1 MNKYDVIHAVL
12 DLIQAQQQEKVK
24 TLLRQKV
31 AEYRKKQVYS
41 KRTQIAEIIKEM
53 ALIDREIFRFQRKKM
68 QFERVLETDSM
79 TSLDNY
85 ITVLIE
91 RRRELVKEKK
101 KATG

>member
-12 DLIQAQQQEKVK
+12 DLIQVQQQEKVK